1 MKRRHLLFWCLAA
14 AVVVGAIVAWRSGR
28 SNGEAIPITLL
39 GYTNDVTGILMTSY
53 ENSNSAHSGFAVFR
67 ADNPTRH
74 DFLCYIGPVIVG
86 GQSNRMQHAQTGDF
100 TLPSGGSVSFAVPAP
115 DVRGTWQC
123 GLYLYRKRHLSR
135 LQYELF
141 RLAER

>member
-1 MKRRHLLFWCLAA
+1 MSFTSTSRAA
-14 AVVVGAIVAWRSGR
+14 AVILTEGSKGAQ
-28 SNGEAIPITLL
+28 P
-39 GYTNDVTGILMTSY
+39 SY
-53 ENSNSAHSGFAVFR
+53 DNSNVAHSGFAMFR
-67 ADNPTRH
+67 AHNPTRH

-141 RLAER
+141 RLAERCGLYKYDKPRFAVSPEI